1 MVAAAGDTLRKSVF
15 NDRRNKWPLATL
27 LSRSGKVPAANDGK
41 GAWAVIAAD
50 RNDGRQWA
58 ELKPFEP
65 DTIAQSREKLRFRLA
80 NRSCYGLAMCGR
92 VRLSSD
98 VSEIKLVFSIPPERP
113 TPNFPPSWNVAPTD
127 TLPVVRYDTKAEQR
141 SLDMLRWGLIPY
153 WAKDI
158 KVGFAN
164 INAKAE
170 GIESKP
176 AFRKAFERRRC
187 LVPADNFYEWK
198 KTATGKQPYA
208 LALADRGI
216 MALAGVWENWH
227 APGGEW
233 VRSFAII
240 TTTPNELCG
249 EIHNRMPVILKPE
262 TWPAWLG
269 EEPADAAELKALLA
283 PYPSDDMICWPVSAR
298 VGNVRNNDPS
308 LIEPV
313 AAAG

>member
-1 MVAAAGDTLRKSVF
+1 MLCGRPLGPRT
-15 NDRRNKWPLATL
+15 NRRY
-27 LSRSGKVPAANDGK
+27 VP
-41 GAWAVIAAD
+41 
-50 RNDGRQWA
+50 
-58 ELKPFEP
+58 
-65 DTIAQSREKLRFRLA
+65 
-80 NRSCYGLAMCGR
+80 AMCGR
-92 VRLSSD
+92 ARLSSD

-127 TLPVVRYDTKAEQR
+127 TLPVVRYDTKAGQR

-153 WAKDI
+153 WAKDL

-176 AFRKAFERRRC
+176 AFRKAFKRRRC

-240 TTTPNELCG
+240 TTT
-249 EIHNRMPVILKPE
+249 
-262 TWPAWLG
+262 
-269 EEPADAAELKALLA
+269 AER
-283 PYPSDDMICWPVSAR
+283 I
-298 VGNVRNNDPS
+298 VRRNP
-308 LIEPV
+308 
-313 AAAG
+313 